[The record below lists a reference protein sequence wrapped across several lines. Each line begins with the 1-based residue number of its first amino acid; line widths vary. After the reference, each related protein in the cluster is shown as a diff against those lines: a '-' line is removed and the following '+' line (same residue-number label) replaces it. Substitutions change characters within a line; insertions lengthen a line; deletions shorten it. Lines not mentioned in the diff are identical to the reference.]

1 MEYALL
7 TSMLE
12 SVRNGLRAETGF
24 NKEAWKI
31 AVEDVKKVL
40 KVEREV
46 IVDQL
51 KIKFQWYKTKWKEWS
66 IIKKNSGRRWDDGTE
81 LFLASDSE

>member
-1 MEYALL
+1 MWTLE
-7 TSMLE
+7 ME
-12 SVRNGLRAETGF
+12 SVRNGLRAETDF
-24 NKEAWKI
+24 KKEAWKI
-31 AVEDVKKVL
+31 EVEDVKKVL

-66 IIKKNSGRRWDDGTE
+66 IIKKNSGRGWDDGTE